1 MKVHEEKSSL
11 CVVSACAIQAL
22 GQRLRD
28 WEAERLRDRWN
39 FQLNASLHI
48 TLIWGN
54 RMNEHPF
61 SAICKKCVSLL
72 ERFHLVKSLAWHI
85 NHLYMCVLKLFKTF
99 SIRNASV
106 LISTNS
112 LTQNVFLNSQ
122 KGSFLSCALT
132 WKMWF
137 QVNFS
142 FRNVSYY
149 ESQLFAFRF
158 PIFSHRL

>member
-1 MKVHEEKSSL
+1 MPL
-11 CVVSACAIQAL
+11 WVVSACVIQAL
-22 GQRLRD
+22 GQRMRD
-28 WEAERLRDRWN
+28 TI
-39 FQLNASLHI
+39 I
-48 TLIWGN
+48 TLGGIFSWMLHYTLHLSGVTGWTSI
-54 RMNEHPF
+54 HLVPF
-61 SAICKKCVSLL
+61 VQNVSLL
-72 ERFHLVKSLAWHI
+72 ERFHLVKSLAWCI
-85 NHLYMCVLKLFKTF
+85 NHLCMCVLKLFKAF
-99 SIRNASV
+99 SIRNASL

-122 KGSFLSCALT
+122 KDSFLSCALT

-149 ESQLFAFRF
+149 ESQLFALCF